1 MLKLG
6 TIDEFKSLVTEGKG
20 FAKQNLYY
28 VKFPTVA
35 GINAYDLGL
44 LCSRISLPERQLAT
58 VEREMGITTQKVVH
72 GFINPDVNM
81 TFRVLNDQKVRNYF
95 ESWQQYILPQYSDE
109 GERYEVRYPD
119 QYVAPIHI
127 YQMERG
133 KSFPLFN
140 RQFDKK
146 LGPINLNIDIDVDA
160 GVSEI
165 ANYHWMLDRAYPLT
179 VSHGELSEG
188 ANEISEINVNFAY
201 RNYESEPLNGKGK
214 ASIFLNG
221 SNTVDLNI

>member
-6 TIDEFKSLVTEGKG
+6 TIDEFKSLVSEGKG
-20 FAKQNLYY
+20 FAKQNVYY

-35 GINAYDLGL
+35 GINGYDLGL
-44 LCSRISLPERQLAT
+44 LCSSINLPDRQLST

-72 GFINPDVNM
+72 GFINPDVDM

-95 ESWQQYILPQYSDE
+95 EAWQQYILPEYSDE
-109 GERYEVRYPD
+109 GERYEVKYPD
-119 QYVAPIHI
+119 QYVTQIHI

-133 KSFPLFN
+133 KAFPLFN

-146 LGPINLNIDIDVDA
+146 LGPININIDIDVDVDIA
-160 GVSEI
+160 AI
-165 ANYHWMLDRAYPLT
+165 ANYHWMLDRAYPLRLA
-179 VSHGELSEG
+179 HGNLSDTG
-188 ANEISEINVNFAY
+188 ADISEINVTFAY
-201 RNYESEPLNGKGK
+201 RNYVSEPQNGKGK

-221 SNTVDLNI
+221 SVN